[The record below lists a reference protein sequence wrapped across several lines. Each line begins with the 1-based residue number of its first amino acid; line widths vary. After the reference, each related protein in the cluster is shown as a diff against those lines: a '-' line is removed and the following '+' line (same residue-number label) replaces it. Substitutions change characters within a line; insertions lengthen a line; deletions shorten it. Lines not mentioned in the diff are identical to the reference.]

1 MKKKTLV
8 FMMIDILIGK
18 MIFNCL
24 ILFLIAYDYFEDCY
38 DNLVDLDAFILF
50 VNGDF
55 RAS

>member
-24 ILFLIAYDYFEDCY
+24 ILFLIAYD
-38 DNLVDLDAFILF
+38 ILI
-50 VNGDF
+50 G
-55 RAS
+55 SESG